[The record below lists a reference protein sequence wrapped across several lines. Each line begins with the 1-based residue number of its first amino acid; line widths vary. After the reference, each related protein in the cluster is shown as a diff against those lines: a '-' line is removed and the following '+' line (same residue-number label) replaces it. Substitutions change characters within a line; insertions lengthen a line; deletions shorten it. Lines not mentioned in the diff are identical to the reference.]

1 MEFKSLKNIE
11 SNFRL
16 IRICCALFAGLCAAV
31 AVASVGFSYA
41 FAERQRQKIYVLDQG
56 KSLMLALAQDAAQNR
71 PVEAREHVRR
81 FHELFFSLAPD
92 KEAIESNVARA
103 LALADGSAYAYYRNL
118 AERGYYNRII
128 GGDIIQR
135 IEVDSIACDFD
146 SYPYRVVTY
155 ARQHIVRA
163 SNRTLRSLVTHC
175 TLRNTQRS
183 DSNPQGFLIENFIV
197 TENKDLTNHEK

>member
-1 MEFKSLKNIE
+1 MPDET
-11 SNFRL
+11 
-16 IRICCALFAGLCAAV
+16 
-31 AVASVGFSYA
+31 FS

>member
-1 MEFKSLKNIE
+1 MPWPWPT
-11 SNFRL
+11 
-16 IRICCALFAGLCAAV
+16 AA
-31 AVASVGFSYA
+31 
-41 FAERQRQKIYVLDQG
+41 
-56 KSLMLALAQDAAQNR
+56 
-71 PVEAREHVRR
+71 P
-81 FHELFFSLAPD
+81 
-92 KEAIESNVARA
+92 
-103 LALADGSAYAYYRNL
+103 YAYYRNL

>member
-1 MEFKSLKNIE
+1 
-11 SNFRL
+11 
-16 IRICCALFAGLCAAV
+16 
-31 AVASVGFSYA
+31 
-41 FAERQRQKIYVLDQG
+41 
-56 KSLMLALAQDAAQNR
+56 MLALAQDAAQNR

-175 TLRNTQRS
+175 TTPSVRTAIPR
-183 DSNPQGFLIENFIV
+183 DSSLKIS
-197 TENKDLTNHEK
+197 